1 MAQAASLI
9 PVPTCSCFMIMA
21 EGIWKIT
28 KFLFF
33 ATGRGGGLQQD
44 GGTECQAVL
53 CGPGEGLQ
61 EADEPQDRGLHSG
74 KGQDKFTANN
84 IKINDLCMKL
94 LNTYSQYPVDLLYKI
109 WRSE

>member
-1 MAQAASLI
+1 
-9 PVPTCSCFMIMA
+9 MA

-28 KFLFF
+28 KILFF

-44 GGTECQAVL
+44 GWTECQTVL

-61 EADEPQDRGLHSG
+61 EADEPQDRGLHPG
-74 KGQDKFTANN
+74 KGQDKLTVNN

-94 LNTYSQYPVDLLYKI
+94 TGPGRLIVRNLEVRIRYFI
-109 WRSE
+109 E